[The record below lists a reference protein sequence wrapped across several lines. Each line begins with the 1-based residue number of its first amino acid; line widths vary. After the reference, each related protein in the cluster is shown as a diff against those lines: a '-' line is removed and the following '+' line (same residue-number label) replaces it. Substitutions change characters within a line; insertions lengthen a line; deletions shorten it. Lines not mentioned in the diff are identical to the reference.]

1 MSSERTGATSPPSLS
16 EQELKMLNEVVY
28 FQTPIVLPGP
38 LLGARENAD
47 VASELTVVGTFRT
60 FPGALSARS
69 LLAPFLG
76 R

>member
-1 MSSERTGATSPPSLS
+1 
-16 EQELKMLNEVVY
+16 MLNEVVY

-47 VASELTVVGTFRT
+47 VASELTVVGTFRA
-60 FPGALSARS
+60 FSGALSALS